1 MMKRIIFGACLLLSF
16 MLLTGQGYPQM
27 FRGLKDSPSRAQF
40 ERTQKRVEALR
51 MWKLTQ
57 SLDLDEGTAAKLFP
71 VINEYDRKRLT
82 TEQEMRKNMRK
93 IRRSVNTASEEDLRN
108 LMESLKSHHLRLQ
121 EIQHEEMR
129 RLKDILTVRDM
140 AKFMIFKQDF
150 DREMKRRIFEARERR
165 KKEFREKAFRPSSP
179 PSEQPEKAPPAEKSE

>member
-1 MMKRIIFGACLLLSF
+1 MMKRIIFGVSFLLSL
-16 MLLTGQGYPQM
+16 MLLTGQGHSQM
-27 FRGLKDSPSRAQF
+27 FHGLKDSPSRAQF

-57 SLDLDEGTAAKLFP
+57 SLNLDEETAAKLFP
-71 VINEYDRKRLT
+71 VINKYDRKRLT

-93 IRRSVNTASEEDLRN
+93 LRRSVNTASEEDLN
-108 LMESLKSHHLRLQ
+108 TLMKNLKSHHLRLQ
-121 EIQHEEMR
+121 EIQHEEMS
-129 RLKDILTVRDM
+129 RLKDILTTRDM

-165 KKEFREKAFRPSSP
+165 KKEFREKAFRPSAP
-179 PSEQPEKAPPAEKSE
+179 PSEQTEKTPPAEKSE